1 MSPGAGPHN
10 NSGRYP
16 SPDDNP
22 PPCQETRNLSAR
34 ILSSIRVGDP
44 AASERD
50 RFPFTIPALQGLE
63 EVAFPGPVTFF
74 AGENGSGKSTLL
86 EALAIAAELPAV
98 GRADTSADDSLV
110 SQRRLAA
117 TLKGV
122 WRRRTH
128 RGFFLRAEDFF
139 GFVQRLQQTRAEM
152 KARIE
157 EVEREYAG
165 RSALAKQ
172 LAKGPAAASLGAM
185 EATYGRDL
193 DANSH
198 GESFLRL
205 FRARFVPDGL
215 YLLDEPEAALSP
227 QSQLGFV
234 AMMGDMVRQGAQF
247 IIATHSPVLMA
258 VPGATIYSFDA
269 TPLQEVEFDALD
281 GVTLLRSFLAAPER
295 YMRRLWEEPG

>member
-1 MSPGAGPHN
+1 MSDP
-10 NSGRYP
+10 
-16 SPDDNP
+16 PD
-22 PPCQETRNLSAR
+22 R
-34 ILSSIRVGDP
+34 ILASIRLRAP
-44 AASERD
+44 AASQRG
-50 RFPFTIPALQGLE
+50 RFPFTIPALDGLG

-86 EALAIAAELPAV
+86 EALAILAELPAV
-98 GRADTSADDSLV
+98 GRVDASADDSLA
-110 SQRRLAA
+110 SQRELAR
-117 TLKGV
+117 TLRGV

-139 GFVQRLQQTRAEM
+139 GFVQRLQTTKAEM
-152 KARIE
+152 EARIE

-165 RSALAKQ
+165 RSELAKQ

-185 EATYGRDL
+185 EAAYGRDL

-227 QSQLGFV
+227 QSQLGFI
-234 AMMGDMVRQGAQF
+234 AMMSEMVGQGAQF
-247 IIATHSPVLMA
+247 IIATHSPVLLA
-258 VPGATIYSFDA
+258 VPGATIYSFDRA
-269 TPLQEVEFDALD
+269 PLQEVPFDALES
-281 GVTLLRSFLAAPER
+281 VTLLRSFLSAPER
-295 YMRRLWEEPG
+295 YMRRLWETRD